1 MLLKPCPSIIRRN
14 ASTLVGSHGFFRVQR
29 SVHGFVGLLA
39 LCSTAAFSLFSNGIL
54 AVPLAHYSSAS
65 APDFHRL
72 PLFSL
77 FHHRPQNRY
86 AVFRQ
91 KKKPHRQTSA
101 GVTDCSHILPS
112 FHPFQGA
119 LRRSRMVGILTRTS
133 QRTTPPAL
141 APSLLRFYPN
151 DQITPLRMRTFCAYS
166 YGYSTGI
173 SPDSLIS
180 TSAKTTDA

>member
-65 APDFHRL
+65 APDFHRT
-72 PLFSL
+72 SL
-77 FHHRPQNRY
+77 VQPVHHRPQNRY

-91 KKKPHRQTSA
+91 KKKPHRQTFCRCDRLFSHPA
-101 GVTDCSHILPS
+101 FLPPISGGATALMHGRYSDSHITADHSASARTQPSQVLP
-112 FHPFQGA
+112 Q
-119 LRRSRMVGILTRTS
+119 
-133 QRTTPPAL
+133 
-141 APSLLRFYPN
+141 
-151 DQITPLRMRTFCAYS
+151 
-166 YGYSTGI
+166 
-173 SPDSLIS
+173 
-180 TSAKTTDA
+180 

>member
-1 MLLKPCPSIIRRN
+1 MLLTPCPSIIRRN

-77 FHHRPQNRY
+77 FTTGHKTDMQFSGKRKSHTGRP
-86 AVFRQ
+86 
-91 KKKPHRQTSA
+91 SA

-151 DQITPLRMRTFCAYS
+151 DQITPLRVQTFCAYS

>member
-1 MLLKPCPSIIRRN
+1 MQSLYEHTQQRVCAGFTPASLVQPTAKWATKPY
-14 ASTLVGSHGFFRVQR
+14 ST
-29 SVHGFVGLLA
+29 
-39 LCSTAAFSLFSNGIL
+39 
-54 AVPLAHYSSAS
+54 
-65 APDFHRL
+65 D
-72 PLFSL
+72 
-77 FHHRPQNRY
+77 
-86 AVFRQ
+86 RQ

-101 GVTDCSHILPS
+101 NVTDCSHILPS

-119 LRRSRMVGILTRTS
+119 LRRTRMVGILTRTS

-180 TSAKTTDA
+180 TSVNHRRVTPCSI